1 MFQEPTAVRS
11 MKVPQALVLRFFGQY
26 SIFLVPHQK
35 DWESTALLRLQ
46 NAKVLYSPNLL
57 ALEPK
62 TVLYCPKETLKA
74 NVSGTYS
81 SQEHEGSSSIG
92 FKVFWT
98 VQHVFGSAP
107 KRLGKYSAVEA
118 PECKSA
124 VQSQSFGSGAKSS
137 AVLSQRNLKNQCFRN
152 LQQPGA

>member
-1 MFQEPTAVRS
+1 MLKILSNLRSNTFEINEILNSPNFVGAEPKTVLYCPKETLKTNVSGTYSSQEHEGS
-11 MKVPQALVLRFFGQY
+11 SSIGFKVFWTVQHV
-26 SIFLVPHQK
+26 LVPHQK

-92 FKVFWT
+92 FKVFLDSTARFWFRT
-98 VQHVFGSAP
+98 KKIGKVQ
-107 KRLGKYSAVEA
+107 R
-118 PECKSA
+118 C
-124 VQSQSFGSGAKSS
+124 
-137 AVLSQRNLKNQCFRN
+137 
-152 LQQPGA
+152 

>member
-1 MFQEPTAVRS
+1 

-26 SIFLVPHQK
+26 STFLVPHQK

-62 TVLYCPKETLKA
+62 TVLYCPKETLKT

-98 VQHVFGSAP
+98 VP
-107 KRLGKYSAVEA
+107 NKIGK
-118 PECKSA
+118 
-124 VQSQSFGSGAKSS
+124 VQ
-137 AVLSQRNLKNQCFRN
+137 RC
-152 LQQPGA
+152 